1 MLWCALA
8 LPSLSLVH
16 QHGGWWGGLAY
27 ALLVLPVALWLG
39 VPGRGSDGPPPASS
53 VRWLAA
59 ATWVAMVVLFAVVY
73 PVVDVQVP
81 GRGSDADDALNIGV
95 RALLA
100 GHSPYAIT
108 TYLGND
114 LSPLPGALL
123 LAMPFVLLGTSALQN
138 FLWIPTFFLAAARTT
153 GDRAWTLHLA
163 WTVLLAS
170 PVVLHELLT
179 GGDHSANTVYVLL
192 GMQWLLASG
201 GRSLAA
207 AAWGV
212 TLASRANFLLLVLPV
227 CGWLWRHHGRTAAV
241 RAAAITLGVAGL
253 LTAPFVWY
261 HGLADFAPLHAVD
274 RLTRLDAVVPHAGAF
289 VFAAMLAGAGWLA
302 YRPVTASALLLGC
315 AGLQAWPVL
324 AAWDVELLHYGVFA
338 SWFAVMALAY
348 SGQQPAGSA
357 STA

>member
-1 MLWCALA
+1 M
-8 LPSLSLVH
+8 
-16 QHGGWWGGLAY
+16 
-27 ALLVLPVALWLG
+27 LLVLPVALWVG
-39 VPGRGSDGPPPASS
+39 RPGRRADSPRPSS
-53 VRWLAA
+53 PGWWLAV
-59 ATWVAMVVLFAVVY
+59 ATWVAVVVLFAVVY

-100 GHSPYAIT
+100 GYSPYATT

-123 LAMPFVLLGTSALQN
+123 LAMPFVLLGSSALQN
-138 FLWIPTFFLAAARTT
+138 LLWIPAFFLAVARA
-153 GDRAWTLHLA
+153 GGNRAWALRLA
-163 WTVLLAS
+163 WTALLAS

-179 GGDHSANTVYVLL
+179 GGDHSSNTVYVLL

-227 CGWLWRHHGRTAAV
+227 CGWLWRHHGRTTAV
-241 RAAAITLGVAGL
+241 RAAAIALGVAGL
-253 LTAPFVWY
+253 LTVPFAWH

-289 VFAAMLAGAGWLA
+289 VFATMLAGAGWLA
-302 YRPVTASALLLGC
+302 FRPVTASGLLLGC
-315 AGLQAWPVL
+315 AALQAWPVL
-324 AAWDVELLHYGVFA
+324 AAWDMDLLHYGVFA
-338 SWFAVMALAY
+338 SWFAMMALAR
-348 SGQQPAGSA
+348 SGEMPAAESA
-357 STA
+357 DVDGLEHQLDGFHEHRPL